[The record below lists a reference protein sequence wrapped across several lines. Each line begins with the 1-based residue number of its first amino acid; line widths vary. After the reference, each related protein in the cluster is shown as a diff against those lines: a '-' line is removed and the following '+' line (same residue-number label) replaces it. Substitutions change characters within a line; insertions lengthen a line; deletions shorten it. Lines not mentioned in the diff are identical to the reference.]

1 MDWQM
6 LSETTAA
13 EVEAPVDDNR
23 VAEIFL
29 WRVEQLER
37 AGYSRT
43 HALSLADDE
52 RIDLH
57 DACALLV
64 RGCPER
70 TAYLILS

>member
-1 MDWQM
+1 M
-6 LSETTAA
+6 LSEESSV
-13 EVEAPVDDNR
+13 EVEAAVTDDR
-23 VAEIFL
+23 AAEIYT

-37 AGYSRT
+37 AGYTRV
-43 HALSLADDE
+43 HALSLAEDE

-57 DACALLV
+57 EACKLLA